1 MFNTIFDTSATG
13 LDIKSALLAAG
24 AALILGLALAIT
36 HQKTSQ
42 TTKGFLVTLATLPLL
57 VMAVM
62 IMINGNLGTS
72 IAILGAFSLIRFR
85 SLQGRAKDL
94 LAIFFAMMI
103 GLACGMGHILFGTVI
118 TIIAIIAIILFTYT
132 RFLEPDSHE
141 RVLKV
146 VIPEDLDYDEVF
158 TDIFKKYTSRHRL
171 VKMKTMNMGSLYK
184 LTYDVK
190 IKRGVKEKEFLDE
203 IRVKNCNLK
212 VLLSE
217 CYAVNR
223 RRLCGRIRNG
233 ERRKPLRRI

>member
-1 MFNTIFDTSATG
+1 MFNTIFDTSTTG
-13 LDIKSALLAAG
+13 LDIKTALIAAG
-24 AALILGLALAIT
+24 AALLLGIMLAIT
-36 HQKTSQ
+36 HMKTSQ

-118 TIIAIIAIILFTYT
+118 TVIAIVAILLFTYT
-132 RFLEPDSHE
+132 HILEPDRHE
-141 RVLKV
+141 RVLKI
-146 VIPEDLDYDEVF
+146 VIPEDMDYEEVF

-171 VKMKTMNMGSLYK
+171 VKMKTMNLGSLYK

-190 IKRGVKEKEFLDE
+190 MRHGVKEKDFLDE

-217 CYAVNR
+217 PCCEEEV
-223 RRLCGRIRNG
+223 
-233 ERRKPLRRI
+233 